1 MKGIVFDGNELRVRD
16 GLEVRDP
23 GAGEVAVRITN
34 SGVCRSD
41 LSVMSGTIPF
51 PTPVVLGHEGAGI
64 VEAVGPGVTHVE
76 PGAHVVLSTLG
87 SCGTCAHCDRGR
99 PTMCRATFGHRPT
112 PFTLDGVP
120 HYAFAN
126 ISSFAEVTVVKATQA
141 VPIPKE
147 VPLASACLIG
157 CGVLTGAGA
166 VLNRARV
173 EAGESAVVVG
183 VGGIGLNSIQAL
195 RLVGA
200 DPIIAVDANPAKE
213 ALARQFGAT
222 HFVDASE
229 GRVTEAVKDLTD
241 DGADW
246 VFECVGSKPVLEEA
260 IRYLGWSGSLVIL
273 GVPRAGN
280 PIEFL
285 PEEIFLD
292 KSILGCRYGASRPQ
306 RDIPRYA
313 ELYLSG
319 RFMLDELI
327 TQVYPMDSI
336 QTVLD
341 DMEAGR
347 LARGVLDFGVVQ
359 GGAS

>member
-1 MKGIVFDGNELRVRD
+1 MKGIVFDGEALRVRD
-16 GLEVRDP
+16 GLEVRAP
-23 GAGEVAVRITN
+23 GAGEVTVRIVN

-51 PTPVVLGHEGAGI
+51 EMPVVLGHEGAGL
-64 VEAVGPGVTHVE
+64 VEEVGPGVTNLV
-76 PGAHVVLSTLG
+76 PGDHVVLSTLG

-99 PTMCRATFGHRPT
+99 PTMCRSTFGHRPT
-112 PFTLDGVP
+112 PFTLDGIP

-126 ISSFAEVTVVKATQA
+126 VSSFAEVTVVKATQA

-147 VPLASACLIG
+147 VPLSSACLIG

-173 EAGESAVVVG
+173 EAGESAAVVG
-183 VGGIGLNSIQAL
+183 VGGIGLNSLQAL

-200 DPIIAVDANPAKE
+200 DPIVAIDANPAKE
-213 ALARQFGAT
+213 AIARQFGAT
-222 HFVDASE
+222 HFVDASQ
-229 GRVTEAVKDLTD
+229 GRVAEAVKDVTKG
-241 DGADW
+241 GAAW

-260 IRYLGWSGSLVIL
+260 IRYLDWSGSLVIL
-273 GVPRAGN
+273 GVTRAGTA
-280 PIEFL
+280 IEYF
-285 PEEIFLD
+285 PEELFLD

-313 ELYLSG
+313 DLYLSG
-319 RFMLDELI
+319 RLLLDELI
-327 TQVYPMDSI
+327 TEIYPMDEI
-336 QTVLD
+336 QTVID

-347 LARGVLDFGVVQ
+347 LARGVLDFGVQQ
-359 GGAS
+359 GGGA

>member
-1 MKGIVFDGNELRVRD
+1 MKGIVFDGSELRVLD
-16 GLEVRDP
+16 GLEVKSP
-23 GAGEVAVRITN
+23 GAGEVAVRIVN

-41 LSVMSGTIPF
+41 LSVINGTIPF
-51 PTPVVLGHEGAGI
+51 ETPVVLGHEGAGI
-64 VEAVGPGVTHVE
+64 VEALGPGVTHLA
-76 PGAHVVLSTLG
+76 PGDHVVLSTLG
-87 SCGTCAHCDRGR
+87 NCGTCPHCDRGR
-99 PTMCRATFGHRPT
+99 PTMCRQTFGHRPT
-112 PFTLDGVP
+112 PFTRDGVA

-126 ISSFAEVTVVKATQA
+126 VSSFAEVTVVKGTQA

-173 EAGESAVVVG
+173 EAGERAVVVG
-183 VGGIGLNSIQAL
+183 VGGIGLNAIQAL

-200 DPIIAVDANPAKE
+200 DPIVAVDANPAKE

-229 GRVTEAVKDLTD
+229 GRVAEAVTDLTHG
-241 DGADW
+241 GADW
-246 VFECVGSKPVLEEA
+246 AFECVGRKDVIEETLA
-260 IRYLGWSGSLVIL
+260 CLDWSGSLVIL
-273 GVPRAGN
+273 GVTRAGTG
-280 PIEFL
+280 IEFF
-285 PEEIFLD
+285 PETLFLD

-313 ELYLSG
+313 DLYLSG

-327 TQVYPMDSI
+327 TQVYPMDAI
-336 QTVLD
+336 QTVFD
-341 DMEAGR
+341 DMQAGR
-347 LARGVLDFGVVQ
+347 LARGILDFGVAE
-359 GGAS
+359 GASA